1 MLTQNEFELWCE
13 RLKFSPETRLF
24 VAGIRAA
31 EPSRRVKSASGNVS
45 GRYPSRKMGCTIQ
58 FESHRNE
65 LAAIVEFEH
74 SHTIREYYDQPPAI
88 KLNYRSKSGKA
99 LGVMHTP
106 DFFVIEDEGAGWI
119 ECKTE
124 EDLIRL
130 AEGQPTRYEREE
142 GGRWRC
148 PPGEE
153 YAARYGLS
161 YRLKSSAEIDWRFQR
176 NVLFLEDYL
185 RAEVLEICEE
195 TVVCFQS
202 LVAANPGITLADL
215 LTFAAQ
221 HGLASDLLYIL
232 LATDRLYVDLRAC
245 VLAEP
250 ERVRVYYDEP
260 TARRYEGSLEGL
272 SHRNSLVKIEA
283 GQQVTWDGRYWE
295 IVNAGATAVW
305 LRDEAQKVVSLPLSS
320 VSDLMKRGQILA
332 PPIPGMEDDRPRLE
346 RVRRLLAEAGPED
359 LAEANRRYRILNA
372 YLHRAGADP
381 FSNAT
386 GDEKISVRT
395 IQRWSASYHQA
406 EIQDGCGFI
415 GLLPRISRRGN
426 RQPRLPEATIE
437 VTREFI
443 KQHYEDLRQP
453 NRFVVWA
460 KLKGECEAR
469 GIRAPSYRTFC
480 REVMNRPRHEQRMKR
495 QGRRAA
501 YELEEFYYELEM
513 TTPRHGDRP
522 FEIGHI
528 DHSPLDI
535 ELVCSQTGK
544 SLGRPWLTFMTDA
557 YSRRFLAIYLAF
569 DPPSYRSCMMVMRE
583 CVSRHHR
590 LPQTIVMDGGKEFGS
605 VYFEALLARYECA
618 KKQRPSAKARF
629 GSTCERLLGTTGT
642 RFIYNL
648 IGNTQLTRNNLRHV
662 TKAVDPKN
670 LAAWTY
676 GALLNRLSE
685 FAYEVYDTTDHPAL
699 GQSPREAFIAGLS
712 QSGARGH
719 RLIRDEEEFRL
730 LTLPTTAKGKAKVI
744 PGRGVR
750 INYLYYWCGAFRDGE
765 VEGRQVDVRYDPFDA
780 GCAYAYVRRQW
791 HQCLSEYYHVFHDRS
806 ERELMMATAELR
818 RRHQNHQRR
827 LTVTAGKLA
836 SFLKEVERDEALL
849 IQRRR
854 DAEVRAVSKGR
865 KGPDR
870 PLIPVMVDDGNQLQ
884 TNATF
889 SPAPEREAVD
899 LEDLEIYEEY

>member
-13 RLKFSPETRLF
+13 RLKFSPETRVL
-24 VAGIRAA
+24 VSRIRAS
-31 EPSRRVKSASGNVS
+31 EPSRRVKSAAGNVS

-65 LAAIVEFEH
+65 LAAILEFEH
-74 SHTIREYYDQPPAI
+74 SHTIHEYYDQPPAI
-88 KLNYRSKSGKA
+88 KLNYRSKSGRA

-130 AEGQPTRYEREE
+130 AQGQPARYERGE
-142 GGRWRC
+142 GRRWRC

-176 NVLFLEDYL
+176 NVLFMEDYL

-250 ERVRVYYDEP
+250 ERVRVYYNEP
-260 TARRYEGSLEGL
+260 TARLYEGSLEGL
-272 SHRNSLVKIEA
+272 SHRNSFFKIEP

-320 VSDLMKRGQILA
+320 VSDLMKRGQILVT
-332 PPIPGMEDDRPRLE
+332 PTPGMEDDRPRLE

-372 YLHRAGADP
+372 YLHRAGADQ

-406 EIQDGCGFI
+406 EIQDDGGF
-415 GLLPRISRRGN
+415 GGRLPRISRRGN
-426 RQPRLPEATIE
+426 RRRRLPETTIV

-460 KLKGECEAR
+460 KLKSECEAR
-469 GIRAPSYRTFC
+469 GMRALSYRTFC
-480 REVMNRPRHEQRMKR
+480 REVMNRPRHEQQMKG
-495 QGRRAA
+495 QGRRGA

-535 ELVCSQTGK
+535 V
-544 SLGRPWLTFMTDA
+544 
-557 YSRRFLAIYLAF
+557 
-569 DPPSYRSCMMVMRE
+569 V
-583 CVSRHHR
+583 
-590 LPQTIVMDGGKEFGS
+590 DGGKEFSS

-629 GSTCERLLGTTGT
+629 GSTCERLLGTTET

-648 IGNTQLTRNNLRHV
+648 IGNTQLTKNNLRHV

-730 LTLPTTAKGKAKVI
+730 LTLPTTARGKAKVI

-780 GCAYAYVRRQW
+780 GCAYAYLRRQW

-827 LTVTAGKLA
+827 LTITAGKLA

-870 PLIPVMVDDGNQLQ
+870 PLIPVTVDDGNQLQ
-884 TNATF
+884 ANATG